1 MRMPI
6 LPVRHCLDLLEVK
19 EVFGLRYIQTCQE
32 VGTSFMQGIALA
44 TALRGETAAQ
54 VIQGMRKKINPNGN
68 DSTNKNC
75 FSCGQMG
82 YFCRQCPA
90 KQGQQ
95 AMPIQTKTN
104 PPKTPCPR
112 CQKGYLWAKDCRSKF
127 HKDGSTL
134 APQEQG
140 TNFSQFQGNRQ
151 QGQPRP
157 QTTIGTVVLNPFI
170 PFVPSQNSSEQPQ
183 VVQDWTSVTPP

>member
-1 MRMPI
+1 
-6 LPVRHCLDLLEVK
+6 
-19 EVFGLRYIQTCQE
+19 
-32 VGTSFMQGIALA
+32 MQGVALA
-44 TALRGETAAQ
+44 KALRGETAAQ
-54 VIQGMRKKINPNGN
+54 VIQGMRKKIYPNGN
-68 DSTNKNC
+68 DSTNKKC
-75 FSCGQMG
+75 FSSGQMG
-82 YFCRQCPA
+82 PFCQQCPA
-90 KQGQQ
+90 KQEQQ
-95 AMPIQTKTN
+95 AVPIQTKTH
-104 PPKTPCPR
+104 PPKTACPL
-112 CQKGYLWAKDCRSKF
+112 CQKGYHWAKDCRSKF

-183 VVQDWTSVTPP
+183 VVQDWTSVPPPQQY